1 MSTARLL
8 WAYLRARPLMT
19 LLTTLLVALGMAT
32 VVIVTLVTGQFDE
45 RLRRD
50 AAGIDLVVGAK
61 GSPLQLVLSGVYH
74 LDVPP
79 GNIALSALD
88 ELRANRLVA
97 QAVPISLGDSF
108 RGFRIVGTE
117 PEFLAMH
124 AARFSSGQVFSAP
137 MQAVLGARV
146 AHGI

>member
-1 MSTARLL
+1 MSTVRLL

-61 GSPLQLVLSGVYH
+61 GSPLQLVLVWR
-74 LDVPP
+74 VPP
-79 GNIALSALD
+79 GCAAG
-88 ELRANRLVA
+88 
-97 QAVPISLGDSF
+97 QYCAVGPG
-108 RGFRIVGTE
+108 
-117 PEFLAMH
+117 
-124 AARFSSGQVFSAP
+124 
-137 MQAVLGARV
+137 
-146 AHGI
+146 